1 MDELNISL
9 QQEISELKEKNQKL
23 YNKNKN
29 IKRSTLRLKKIINN
43 QNEIIKTLKS
53 QVDNNNID
61 CGWDEISELEA
72 ENTFHLENF

>member
-61 CGWDEISELEA
+61 CGWDEISELEV

>member
-29 IKRSTLRLKKIINN
+29 MKRSSLRLKTIIDK
-43 QNEIIKTLKS
+43 QNEIIRKLKS
-53 QVDNNNID
+53 QVDNNID
-61 CGWDEISELEA
+61 CGWDEISELEV